1 MRKAISVWMVM
12 ALLLSVLGCNQSG
25 SVSKEDSKRVPDSST
40 VAQKED
46 SSEAD
51 VQGFTYPFPANAD
64 GSHVTV
70 SMNKNDFVRADVPS
84 YTVIDGKSYYFWDV
98 LEEKTGIHIDFI
110 GSESNAQST
119 SEAANLL
126 IVSGEFP
133 DIWRVN
139 WINHPGGPT
148 GAMTDGIILN
158 LSENAEFCP
167 NLMAYAQANAD
178 INKMIVNDDGD
189 LYCFPF
195 IIDCPGIGYVG
206 TGPVIRS
213 DWLEEQNMKTPVTI
227 EDWTTALRVFKD
239 QYNCTSGLSFES
251 RWLWLDYA
259 AASLTSAWQTAFP
272 FYIMDGTV
280 KFGPLE
286 EGYRG
291 FVQQM
296 ADWYAEGLLDPDFA
310 SVDKS
315 TVQAKFANSES
326 GITIQ
331 QDSNVENGLLA
342 NKGTGFMAAPLPVPV
357 LKEGDPQMFGHLVP
371 KYDGRFS
378 LSVAPGKNQEA
389 AMRLCDYM
397 YSEEGQMLC
406 AYGTEGITYTTDQNG
421 EFAGFTDI
429 ITNNS
434 QTEEA
439 PSSIRSQFALWN
451 NWASPQ
457 RDASIFK
464 SDFIKGLVSV
474 WRENDMEKHYYPAVT
489 HTPEEVSLI
498 SEVYGDI
505 ETYCKESI
513 IQFILGTQSMDS
525 WDAFTERLKTLGMD
539 AVISAKQEA
548 YNRFNAR

>member
-1 MRKAISVWMVM
+1 MKKSVAVL
-12 ALLLSVLGCNQSG
+12 AVLLLLFSVLGCNGNS
-25 SVSKEDSKRVPDSST
+25 SDSSKALQENSA
-40 VAQKED
+40 VSQKEE
-46 SSEAD
+46 SGEAE
-51 VQGFTYPFPANAD
+51 VQKFTYPFPANVD

-70 SMNKNDFVRADVPS
+70 SMNKNDFVRADVPG
-84 YTVIDGKSYYFWDV
+84 YTQIEGKSYYFWDA
-98 LEEKTGIHIDFI
+98 LEEKTGIHINFI
-110 GSESNAQST
+110 GSESDAQST

-133 DIWRVN
+133 DIWRIN

-148 GAMTDGIILN
+148 GAMTDSLILN
-158 LSENAEFCP
+158 LSDHQEYCP
-167 NLMAYAQANAD
+167 NLLAYAQANAD

-195 IIDCPGIGYVG
+195 IIDCPGAGYVG
-206 TGPVIRS
+206 TGPVIRK
-213 DWLEEQNMKTPVTI
+213 DWLEEQNMEMPVTI
-227 EDWTTALRVFKD
+227 DDWTNALRVFKE
-239 QYNCTSGLSFES
+239 QYHCASGLTFES

-272 FYIMDGTV
+272 FYVMDGTV

-296 ADWYAEGLLDPDFA
+296 ANWYAEGLLDPDFA

-342 NKGTGFMAAPLPVPV
+342 NKDTGFAAEAMPVPV
-357 LKEGDPQMFGHLVP
+357 LKKGDPQMFGHFLP

-378 LSVAPGKNQEA
+378 LSVSPGKNQA
-389 AMRLCDYM
+389 AAIRLCDYM
-397 YSEEGQMLC
+397 FSEEGQMLC
-406 AYGTEGITYTTDQNG
+406 AYGTEGITYTKDANG
-421 EFAGFTDI
+421 NFAGFTDL
-429 ITNNS
+429 ITNNP

-439 PSSIRSQFALWN
+439 PSAIRSQFALWN

-457 RDASIFK
+457 RDAAIFK
-464 SDFIKGLVSV
+464 SDFIKGLVTV
-474 WRENDMEKHYYPAVT
+474 WRDNGMEEHHYPAVT
-489 HTPEEVSLI
+489 HTEAEVSLI

-505 ETYCKESI
+505 ETYCKETI
-513 IQFILGTQSMDS
+513 IQFILGTQSMDG
-525 WDAFTERLKTLGMD
+525 WDAFTDRLKTLGMEE
-539 AVISAKQEA
+539 VIEAKQAA
-548 YNRFNAR
+548 YERFNAR